1 MWVRDHQVD
10 KQILDYVLMAIERQN
25 QTKEEYLWVGCFIQ
39 ASGIGTKQEIESY
52 GLEIVPFAL

>member
-1 MWVRDHQVD
+1 
-10 KQILDYVLMAIERQN
+10 MAIERQN

-52 GLEIVPFAL
+52 GLEIVPFTL